1 MKALTHRSRQPLH
14 SSSDE
19 AEHRLAAPQIIGM
32 DQEPLTCIMSV
43 GALILDTSLMLGKMS
58 SHEGQRVQVG
68 FMTRMPVARGLCSM
82 TPARPGT
89 LDPRS
94 QVGPVP
100 TL

>member
-1 MKALTHRSRQPLH
+1 MMSGVEQ
-14 SSSDE
+14 
-19 AEHRLAAPQIIGM
+19 G
-32 DQEPLTCIMSV
+32 PLTCMMSV
-43 GALILDTSLMLGKMS
+43 GALILATSLTLGKMS
-58 SHEGQRVQVG
+58 SQEGQRVQVG
-68 FMTRMPVARGLCSM
+68 FMTLMPVARGLCRM